1 MKITR
6 TFDFVANILE
16 TKPREDALCV
26 SREGR
31 WDKFSTAEFKQNADY
46 VSSALLEL
54 GFKKGDKIASVSNN
68 RPEWNFLDIGMA
80 QIGAVHVPIY
90 PTVGEDE
97 YEHILGHS
105 EARLLILN
113 SQERYDVIKDVAA
126 KAKNIEKIYAF
137 DQVKGI
143 TPFDELLKLG
153 KDNFEKNQETIEKR
167 KAEANEDDLCSI
179 IYTSGTT
186 GLSKGV
192 MLTHRN
198 FVSNVLYSAVAVP
211 EGSDTAIS
219 FLPLNHVFE
228 RMLNYLYMSLGIGI
242 YYVESKDTIVRDVQD
257 IKPHIFATVPRVLER
272 VYDSIYSKGMELSGI
287 KKSLFFWALGLAKK
301 YVPTKNQGFMYNLKL
316 QIASKLI
323 FSKWRAAL
331 GGQIKAVVSGGAAL
345 QPRLATIFT
354 AAGIPILEGYGL
366 TETSPVISVNRLDDI
381 RPGMVGKLIEKSEV
395 KIADDSEILFRGP
408 NLMKGY
414 YRNPEKTAEVVDENG
429 YFHTGDIGEL
439 HGDILKIT
447 DRKKELFKLSTGK
460 YIAPQMVENKFKES
474 PFIEQIMVVGEGE
487 KFCAA
492 IVCPRFEYLHNWA
505 SDQKV
510 HFRDN
515 LELITN
521 KLVIDRIQREVD
533 KYNRRLDDVMQV
545 KKFALSC
552 QEWTPETGELS
563 PTLKL
568 KRNVLKKM
576 YKTKLD
582 HLYGYTEEEGHVG
595 NPKMTEEQKENLQHG
610 NGNEED
616 KD

>member
-6 TFDFVANILE
+6 NFDFVANVLK

-26 SREGR
+26 SRNGT
-31 WDKFSTAEFKQNADY
+31 WDKFSTQEFKQNADY

-54 GFKKGDKIASVSNN
+54 GLNKGEKIASVSNN

-80 QIGAVHVPIY
+80 QLGLVHVPIY
-90 PTVGEDE
+90 PTVGEEE
-97 YEHILGHS
+97 YEHILAHS
-105 EARLLILN
+105 EARLLILH

-126 KAKNIEKIYAF
+126 AAKNIEKIYAF
-137 DQVKGI
+137 DEINGI

-153 KDNFEKNQETIEKR
+153 KENLEKNKEKIEER
-167 KAEANEDDLCSI
+167 KAEVHEDDPCSI

-192 MLTHRN
+192 TLSHKN

-228 RMLNYLYMSLGIGI
+228 RMLNYLYISLGMGV
-242 YYVESKDTIVRDVQD
+242 YYVESKDTIVRDIQD
-257 IKPHIFATVPRVLER
+257 IKPHIFASVPRVLER

-287 KKSLFFWALGLAKK
+287 KKSLFFWALELGKK
-301 YVPTKNQGFMYNLKL
+301 YIPNKNQGFFYNLKL
-316 QIASKLI
+316 GIASKLI

-331 GGQIKAVVSGGAAL
+331 GGNIKAIVSGGAAL

-354 AAGIPILEGYGL
+354 AAGIPVLEGYGL
-366 TETSPVISVNRLDDI
+366 TETSPVISVNRIDDI
-381 RPGMVGKLIEKSEV
+381 RPGTVGKLIEKSEV
-395 KIADDSEILFRGP
+395 KIADDGEILFKGP
-408 NLMKGY
+408 NLMLGY
-414 YRNPEKTAEVVDENG
+414 YRNPEKTAEVIDAEG
-429 YFHTGDIGEL
+429 WFHTGDIGEL
-439 HGDILKIT
+439 DGDILKIT

-460 YIAPQMVENKFKES
+460 YIAPQLVENKFKES

-492 IVCPRFEYLHNWA
+492 IICPRFEYLHNWA
-505 SDQKV
+505 SDQKI

-515 LELITN
+515 LELITSQP
-521 KLVIDRIQREVD
+521 VIDRVQREVD
-533 KYNRRLDDVMQV
+533 KYNRRLDEVMQV

-582 HLYGYTEEEGHVG
+582 HLYGYTEKEGHVG
-595 NPKMTEEQKENLQHG
+595 NPKITKEQRESMD
-610 NGNEED
+610 ED
-616 KD
+616 DN